1 MKNVKIINRES
12 PFYGKTGLATK
23 HYDTAGGDPIL
34 AVYINGNPEPTLF
47 YQTEIA
53 VVGNATVYDAVHLA
67 FNQIG
72 SKSFPVQAIVNR
84 TRSICE
90 RSELMDGTILRRL
103 REVREDGRINY
114 EVEDN
119 QRSIY
124 RKL

>member
-12 PFYGKTGLATK
+12 PFYEKTGLATK

-67 FNQIG
+67 FNQITG
-72 SKSFPVQAIVNR
+72 KSFPVQAIVNR

-103 REVREDGRINY
+103 RELRGDGKINFRCIDNHMAIY
-114 EVEDN
+114 E
-119 QRSIY
+119 
-124 RKL
+124 KK